1 MYASDVIR
9 RNRNAIIAYNLQQQQ
24 AAFDA
29 GLTNHIV
36 RQGGGTDYQFVNDI
50 NQAEVETP
58 GLLLTNVTPIGI
70 KSGNKILT
78 LNLIEFTRINFTG
91 IYDYGNY
98 AGVYTDGS
106 GNYVLDSSGN
116 PTRDSSGTP
125 ILTVTG
131 NPVLDDSSIRIPMGS
146 MDFYFFGTNYGS
158 NNSIYWNT
166 NNAITFGNSYDKTKV
181 DFNANLVPAIL
192 VGNYDRLCSEL
203 YYKNYRIYKLSI
215 PVANITTI
223 IVEFADYYTDTT
235 NFEAGKYQ
243 IRFIR
248 EAAGQERQWVEVSV
262 ISSPLH
268 PGYSTNVTGPI
279 NPAGYNNDASGNRV
293 SMIDSNGNT
302 VDSTKISPYDI
313 TNGTT
318 FLNVAGTTYS
328 GASPPN
334 GTSFVY
340 QGDSDG
346 YSWVFINNAYVD
358 I

>member
-1 MYASDVIR
+1 VIR

-29 GLTNHIV
+29 GLTTHIV
-36 RQGGGTDYQFVNDI
+36 RQGGGSDYQFVNDI
-50 NQAEVETP
+50 SQAEVETP
-58 GLLLTNVTPIGI
+58 GLLLTTVTPIGI
-70 KSGNKILT
+70 KSGNNILT
-78 LNLIEFTRINFTG
+78 LNLIEFTRINFNEIDDRRPTLF
-91 IYDYGNY
+91 
-98 AGVYTDGS
+98 TDGS
-106 GNYVLDSSGN
+106 GNYILDSSGN
-116 PTRDSSGTP
+116 PTTDSSGTP
-125 ILTVTG
+125 LLTATG
-131 NPVLDDSSIRIPMGS
+131 NPVLDDSTIRIPTRGMN
-146 MDFYFFGTNYGS
+146 FYFFGINYGS
-158 NNSIYWNT
+158 NNNIYWNT
-166 NNAITFGNSYDKTKV
+166 NNVITFGNTYNLNTVS
-181 DFNANLVPAIL
+181 FNPNTIPAIL

-203 YYKNYRIYKLSI
+203 YYKNYTIYKLSI

-248 EAAGQERQWVEVSV
+248 EAAGRERQWVEVSV

-302 VDSTKISPYDI
+302 VNSTKVSPYDI
-313 TNGTT
+313 TDGTA

>member
-29 GLTNHIV
+29 GLTTHIV

-50 NQAEVETP
+50 NQAERETP
-58 GLLLTNVTPIGI
+58 RLLLTADISVGI

-78 LNLIEFTRINFTG
+78 LNLIEFTRINFNEIDDRRPTLF
-91 IYDYGNY
+91 
-98 AGVYTDGS
+98 TDGS
-106 GNYVLDSSGN
+106 GNYILDSSGN
-116 PTRDSSGTP
+116 PTTDSSGTP
-125 ILTVTG
+125 LLTATG
-131 NPVLDDSSIRIPMGS
+131 NPVLDDSSIRIPTRG
-146 MDFYFFGTNYGS
+146 MDFYFFGINYGS

-166 NNAITFGNSYDKTKV
+166 NNVITFGNNYNLNIVS
-181 DFNANLVPAIL
+181 FNPNTIPAIL

-203 YYKNYRIYKLSI
+203 FYKNYGIYNLSTL
-215 PVANITTI
+215 VANITSI
-223 IVEFADYYTDTT
+223 IVEFADYYTDTS

-248 EAAGQERQWVEVSV
+248 EAAGQQRQWVEVTV

-268 PGYSTNVTGPI
+268 PGYSTNVTGPV
-279 NPAGYNNDASGNRV
+279 NAAGYNFDASGNRA

-302 VDSTKISPYDI
+302 VDSTKNSPYDI
-313 TNGTT
+313 TNGTA

>member
-1 MYASDVIR
+1 MYASDVTR

-50 NQAEVETP
+50 NQAESETP
-58 GLLLTNVTPIGI
+58 SLLLTAVTPVGI
-70 KSGNKILT
+70 KPGNNSVI
-78 LNLIEFTRINFTG
+78 LNLIGFTRINFTG
-91 IYDYGNY
+91 INDVGNV

-106 GNYVLDSSGN
+106 GNYILDSSGN

-125 ILTVTG
+125 LLTATG

-146 MDFYFFGTNYGS
+146 MNFYFFGTNYGA

-166 NNAITFGNSYDKTKV
+166 NNAITFGNTYNLNMVS
-181 DFNANLVPAIL
+181 FNSNTIPAIL
-192 VGNYDRLCSEL
+192 LGNYDRLCSEL
-203 YYKNYRIYKLSI
+203 YYQNYTIYSSSI
-215 PVANITTI
+215 PVASITAI
-223 IVEFADYYTDTT
+223 VVEFADYYTETS

-248 EAAGQERQWVEVSV
+248 EVAGQQRQWVEVSV

-268 PGYSTNVTGPI
+268 PGYSTNLTGPN
-279 NPAGYNNDASGNRV
+279 NPAGYNNDASGNRA

-302 VDSTKISPYDI
+302 VDSTKNSPYDI
-313 TNGTT
+313 TDGTQ
-318 FLNVAGTTYS
+318 FLNVVGTAYS
-328 GASPPN
+328 AASPAV

-340 QGDSDG
+340 QGDSNG
-346 YSWVFINNAYVD
+346 YSWVFINNAYVN